1 MQIAILK
8 HYMPAC
14 YLKRSRT
21 LSGWLSALN
30 AWTWRDWLFL
40 WKNIYILVM
49 VRVNKIILLPHTCSF
64 SKLRNLIEAKT
75 QVRLRRIS
83 YPCLHSPTLRCQTS
97 QTVPIPQ
104 SSSPSYIHERKPP
117 QLPRRWTV
125 DRMLFAISI
134 RTPSA
139 SFQKIR
145 GIACHDMSYK

>member
-1 MQIAILK
+1 MLPQEESYFIRVAICSECLD
-8 HYMPAC
+8 
-14 YLKRSRT
+14 LEG
-21 LSGWLSALN
+21 LALP
-30 AWTWRDWLFL
+30 LEEY
-40 WKNIYILVM
+40 IYILVM